1 MAAIKLPNHRNFE
14 NLLKEAENLCVAADI
29 KIVMT
34 MVQSSRFIDPHTAF
48 REGKL
53 AELKTSV
60 LEHDV
65 SLVVFLNN
73 LSIYATSKIS
83 EAVGVKVIDRTTLI
97 LDIFEKR
104 AQSKEA
110 KLQVEL
116 ARLKYDL
123 PKVLKTSKDTDR
135 SRGGVTN
142 RGVGEIRSS
151 LIKKTMQKRI
161 VDLQKAIKD
170 IDQKRVLKSRKRQNS
185 GLKKVALVGY
195 TNAGKSS
202 LMNALLEFNG
212 SKDKSTEA
220 KDMLFATVDSLSRKI
235 SYHNRA
241 FILFD
246 TVGFVSDL
254 PHDLV
259 AAFRSTLSA
268 VLEADLL
275 LMVIDYANPFYL
287 EQKFITYEVLKDL
300 NAEHIPVIEVY
311 NKVDLTI
318 SKHEYPHMIS
328 AKTKEGLEELMNDIV
343 NTLYPLEAV
352 KDLYL
357 PYTQSFLLDR
367 FAYGLI
373 IDILEKDENGY
384 HLKIA
389 GQKKIIDNFL
399 SYLTKN

>member
-14 NLLKEAENLCVAADI
+14 NLLKEAENLCAAADI

-60 LEHDV
+60 LAHDV

-83 EAVGVKVIDRTTLI
+83 EAVGIKVIDRTTLI

-135 SRGGVTN
+135 SRGGVKN

-202 LMNALLEFNG
+202 LMNALLTFNG
-212 SKDKSTEA
+212 NKDKSAEV

-268 VLEADLL
+268 VLEAELL

-311 NKVDLTI
+311 NKIDLTI
-318 SKHEYPHMIS
+318 SKHEYPRMIS

-367 FAYGLI
+367 FAYGLK